1 MPSPR
6 NPSRENR
13 GFDWLGIA
21 RTVVFEVL
29 VLLALSGVFIA
40 YLSWSSRTAFEEFI
54 KAGEPSV
61 ASSGHSPQSAN
72 SVQPVTGRAP
82 CRPRV

>member
-13 GFDWLGIA
+13 GLDWLGIA

-29 VLLALSGVFIA
+29 VLLALAGAFIA
-40 YLSWSSRTAFEEFI
+40 YLNWSSRTAFEEFI
-54 KAGEPSV
+54 RAGEPAV
-61 ASSGHSPQSAN
+61 ASPGHPPPSAN
-72 SVQPVTGRAP
+72 SVLPVSGRAT
-82 CRPRV
+82 CWPRV

>member
-40 YLSWSSRTAFEEFI
+40 YLNWSSRTAFQEFI
-54 KAGEPSV
+54 KAGEPAV
-61 ASSGHSPQSAN
+61 ASPGQPPPSAN
-72 SVQPVTGRAP
+72 AVQPVNGRAP

>member
-13 GFDWLGIA
+13 GLDWLGIA
-21 RTVVFEVL
+21 RTVVLEVL
-29 VLLALSGVFIA
+29 VLLALAGVFIA

-54 KAGEPSV
+54 KAGEPPV
-61 ASSGHSPQSAN
+61 ARSGDPPPSAN
-72 SVQPVTGRAP
+72 SVQPVNGRAA
-82 CRPRV
+82 CRSRV